1 MEDSVLFTDVAREM
15 GEGGAEASL
24 YTSSPLHPSPHLG
37 ESVRRPRAWE
47 IQGIPCLTPT
57 CHGRGA
63 SVSLS
68 VWQLSDSMT
77 HSLPASRCFLSNT
90 QAPTLSH
97 SLDAPVPPVSHNP
110 DRLQSSHAQKYFLQ
124 TGARPLGRKP

>member
-68 VWQLSDSMT
+68 IWLGLWPPGLPHPVTDSSFLPQQLPS
-77 HSLPASRCFLSNT
+77 
-90 QAPTLSH
+90 
-97 SLDAPVPPVSHNP
+97 PPPSP
-110 DRLQSSHAQKYFLQ
+110 GSTAAQWFGSFQ
-124 TGARPLGRKP
+124 IP

>member
-68 VWQLSDSMT
+68 VWLG
-77 HSLPASRCFLSNT
+77 LW
-90 QAPTLSH
+90 
-97 SLDAPVPPVSHNP
+97 PPSP
-110 DRLQSSHAQKYFLQ
+110 GSTAAQWFGSFQ
-124 TGARPLGRKP
+124 IP